1 MTNALE
7 TKSPAPALPSE
18 DRAAMVAKFH
28 NRADASTNK
37 PTTEGYFAAHFVA
50 RRNRLALFVAIFLCA
65 LAALGGGHAQ

>member
-1 MTNALE
+1 
-7 TKSPAPALPSE
+7 
-18 DRAAMVAKFH
+18 MVAKFH

-50 RRNRLALFVAIFLCA
+50 RRYRLALFVAIFLCA